1 MENKFTLTLSDGTIL
16 ENIGLTGNN
25 WISEEKI
32 DDSVFNDEALK
43 RVEVENVDTGEVE
56 ELLNQS
62 LVQNIEYQG
71 EYWFVFREKSH
82 EEILIDA
89 LTEKTETLEATVV
102 ELQEE
107 VEELKSGYPYVIA
120 TIDAVDSPGGDGGGP
135 DFTEKVHMNKL
146 PINQFEI
153 GHAVI
158 ENFTVDGE
166 NLGTIT
172 VEAYAVYN
180 EGIAG
185 SVGAD
190 VCDKLVGNL
199 EITWKKGDFSNLYA
213 YIDNETESQITP
225 PYSWDG
231 IAITMTGKDGE

>member
-43 RVEVENVDTGEVE
+43 RVEVKNVDTGEVE

-120 TIDAVDSPGGDGGGP
+120 TIDAVDSPGGEGGGP
-135 DFTEKVHMNKL
+135 TFSDKVKL
-146 PINQFEI
+146 NITHKNHYEEGYATI
-153 GHAVI
+153 K
-158 ENFTVDGE
+158 NFTVSGE

-172 VEAYAVYN
+172 VKAWAVFN

-185 SVGAD
+185 SIGAD
-190 VCDKLVGNL
+190 VSEKLVGNID
-199 EITWKKGDFSNLYA
+199 ITWKKDDFSNLYA
-213 YIDNETESQITP
+213 YIDNETESQTTP
-225 PYSWDG
+225 PFSWDS
-231 IAITMTGKDGE
+231 ITITMTHAQG

>member
-43 RVEVENVDTGEVE
+43 HVTIENVDTGDVE
-56 ELLNQS
+56 ELVNQT
-62 LVQNIEYQG
+62 LVQNIEYNG
-71 EYWFVFREKSH
+71 EYWFIFREKGQ
-82 EEILIDA
+82 
-89 LTEKTETLEATVV
+89 V
-102 ELQEE
+102 ELLAERVEEQTAIIADLQER
-107 VEELKSGYPYVIA
+107 VEELESGYPYVIA
-120 TIDAVDSPGGDGGGP
+120 TIDAVDSPGGEGGGP

-190 VCDKLVGNL
+190 VCDKLVGNI